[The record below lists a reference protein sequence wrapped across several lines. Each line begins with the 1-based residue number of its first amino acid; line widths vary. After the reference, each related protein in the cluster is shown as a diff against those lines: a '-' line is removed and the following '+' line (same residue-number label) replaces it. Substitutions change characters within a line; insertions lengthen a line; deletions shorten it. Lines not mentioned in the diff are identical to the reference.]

1 MIALVGAARA
11 NHTNL
16 DSLRKR
22 LELLA
27 GFHTGAEKFALRIDP
42 RSGESSWDFKRLVIQ
57 IGLKRIEGRD
67 VDSLA
72 ELLMEHEV
80 GHVMHT
86 SRNIDLKG
94 LPYPFDLLNILED
107 ARIEPKRERDF
118 HPLHA
123 HFYRKIYLEREGEEN
138 PFANP
143 FNIGILLRWQRWGVA
158 TKTEKPPELD
168 DDQYAEFIEDWN
180 RFLDLSIDARSTE
193 HAGGHA
199 QDLYEKW
206 NFLFDKYKSDTPALG
221 LIEGSGDAM
230 AGKGPESPQE
240 GVVDREEHSDDTI
253 LSANFF
259 GDPWFEWDMPFIQE
273 QARILRQLL
282 TVPSRTEKVYTL
294 TGRRFDAR
302 RMENPPLAPFKG
314 VTENLS
320 VIALKRLLC
329 ALDGSGS
336 MQYGPF
342 MAGCFLAYILSLV
355 FPVDICITTN
365 ESKLP
370 IYAPLKR
377 IDALRGFA
385 AWGGSENYRSLGS
398 DPSRYSFTLFLTD
411 ACVEEED
418 KRYARGLN
426 KIAKVGAGY
435 VGNPSHR
442 LEDVFLRNF
451 YAENLSQNVGRM
463 VALFIKRHFTR
474 RLAS

>member
-1 MIALVGAARA
+1 MTVLAGAAHA
-11 NHTNL
+11 TL

-27 GFHTGAEKFALRIDP
+27 GFHTGEEKFSLRIDP
-42 RSGESSWDFKRLVIQ
+42 RSGESSWDFRRLVIQ
-57 IGLKRIEGRD
+57 IGLKRVEGRD
-67 VDSLA
+67 MDIVA

-80 GHVMHT
+80 GHVIHT
-86 SRNIDLKG
+86 SRNIDLKD

-107 ARIEPKRERDF
+107 ARIEPRRERDF

-123 HFYRKIYLEREGEEN
+123 HSYRKIYLEREGEEN
-138 PFANP
+138 PFSNP

-158 TKTEKPPELD
+158 TKTEKPPELG

-180 RFLDLSIDARSTE
+180 RFIDLSIEARSTA
-193 HAGGHA
+193 HTGGHA

-206 NFLFDKYKSDTPALG
+206 KFLFERYKSDTPALG
-221 LIEGSGDAM
+221 LIEGSADAM
-230 AGKGPESPQE
+230 AGKGQESA
-240 GVVDREEHSDDTI
+240 EESAGGRDYHGDDGEP
-253 LSANFF
+253 SPDFF

-282 TVPSRTEKVYTL
+282 AVRSRTENVYTL

-302 RMENPPLAPFKG
+302 RIENPPLAPFKG
-314 VTENLS
+314 VTETLS
-320 VIALKRLLC
+320 VIVMKRLLC

-355 FPVDICITTN
+355 FPVDICVTTN
-365 ESKLP
+365 KSKEP
-370 IYAPLKR
+370 ILVPLKR
-377 IDALRGFA
+377 IDALRGFM
-385 AWGGSENYRSLGS
+385 AWGGAENYRSLGS
-398 DPSRYSFTLFLTD
+398 DPGRYSFTLFLTD

-418 KRYARGLN
+418 KRYARALN
-426 KIAKVGAGY
+426 KIARVGAGY
-435 VGNPSHR
+435 VGNPNHR

-451 YAENLSQNVGRM
+451 YAEDLNQNVGRM
-463 VALFIKRHFTR
+463 VALFLRRHFTR
-474 RLAS
+474 HLTS

>member
-1 MIALVGAARA
+1 MTAPALAS
-11 NHTNL
+11 HITL

-27 GFHTGAEKFALRIDP
+27 GFQTGEEKFALRIDP

-67 VDSLA
+67 VDVLA

-86 SRNIDLKG
+86 SRNIDIEA

-107 ARIEPKRERDF
+107 ARIETRRERDF

-123 HFYRKIYLEREGEEN
+123 HSYRKIYLEKEGEEN

-143 FNIGILLRWQRWGVA
+143 FNIGILLRWQRWRVA
-158 TKTEKPPELD
+158 TKTEKPPELY

-180 RFLDLSIDARSTE
+180 RFLDLSIGARSTE
-193 HAGGHA
+193 HTGGHA

-206 NFLFDKYKSDTPALG
+206 KFLFDRYDSKTPALG
-221 LIEGSGDAM
+221 SIEGSADAM
-230 AGKGPESPQE
+230 AGKGPKSPEE
-240 GVVDREEHSDDTI
+240 GAGGRDDHGDDGE
-253 LSANFF
+253 LSPDFF
-259 GDPWFEWDMPFIQE
+259 GDSWFEWDMPFIQE
-273 QARILRQLL
+273 QAGILRQLL
-282 TVPSRTEKVYTL
+282 AVRSRTENVYTL

-302 RMENPPLAPFKG
+302 RIENPPLAPFKG
-314 VTENLS
+314 VTETLS
-320 VIALKRLLC
+320 IIALKRLLC

-342 MAGCFLAYILSLV
+342 MAGCFLAHILSLV
-355 FPVDICITTN
+355 FPVDIFITTN
-365 ESKLP
+365 KSKTP
-370 IYAPLKR
+370 IFVPLKR
-377 IDALRGFA
+377 IDVLRGFM

-398 DPSRYSFTLFLTD
+398 DPARYSFTLFLTD

-442 LEDVFLRNF
+442 LEDVFMRNF
-451 YAENLSQNVGRM
+451 YAEDLSQNVGRM
-463 VALFIKRHFTR
+463 VALFLRRHFTR
-474 RLAS
+474 HLAS

>member
-1 MIALVGAARA
+1 MTVLAGAAHA
-11 NHTNL
+11 TL

-27 GFHTGAEKFALRIDP
+27 GFHTGEEKFSLRINQ
-42 RSGESSWDFKRLVIQ
+42 RSGESSWDLSRLVIQ

-67 VDSLA
+67 VDILA

-80 GHVMHT
+80 GHVIHT
-86 SRNIDLKG
+86 SRNIDLKD

-107 ARIEPKRERDF
+107 ARIEPRRERDF

-123 HFYRKIYLEREGEEN
+123 HSYRKIYLEREGEEN
-138 PFANP
+138 PFSNP

-158 TKTEKPPELD
+158 TKTEKPPELG

-180 RFLDLSIDARSTE
+180 RFIDLSLEARSTE
-193 HAGGHA
+193 HTGGHA

-206 NFLFDKYKSDTPALG
+206 KFLFDRYKSDTPALG
-221 LIEGSGDAM
+221 LIEGSADAM
-230 AGKGPESPQE
+230 AGKGQESA
-240 GVVDREEHSDDTI
+240 EENAGGRDYHSDDGE
-253 LSANFF
+253 LSPGFF

-282 TVPSRTEKVYTL
+282 AVRSRTENVYAL

-302 RMENPPLAPFKG
+302 RIENPPLAPFRG
-314 VTENLS
+314 VAETLFI
-320 VIALKRLLC
+320 IAIKRLLC

-342 MAGCFLAYILSLV
+342 MAGCYLAYILSLV
-355 FPVDICITTN
+355 FPVDICVTTN
-365 ESKLP
+365 KSKEP
-370 IYAPLKR
+370 ILVPLKR
-377 IDALRGFA
+377 IDALRGFT
-385 AWGGSENYRSLGS
+385 AWGGSENYKSLGS
-398 DPSRYSFTLFLTD
+398 DPGRYSFTLFLTD

-418 KRYARGLN
+418 KRYARALN
-426 KIAKVGAGY
+426 KIARVGAGY

-451 YAENLSQNVGRM
+451 YAEDLNQNVGRM
-463 VALFIKRHFTR
+463 VALFLRRHFTR
-474 RLAS
+474 HLTS

>member
-1 MIALVGAARA
+1 MTALTAAA
-11 NHTNL
+11 HTTF

-27 GFHTGAEKFALRIDP
+27 GFHTGEEKFALRINP
-42 RSGESSWDFKRLVIQ
+42 RSGTSSWDFKRLVIEL
-57 IGLKRIEGRD
+57 GLKRIGGRD
-67 VDSLA
+67 VDILA

-80 GHVMHT
+80 GHVIHT
-86 SRNIDLKG
+86 SRNIDLKN

-118 HPLHA
+118 QPLHA
-123 HFYRKIYLEREGEEN
+123 HSYRKLYLEKEGEEN

-143 FNIGILLRWQRWGVA
+143 FNIGVLLRWQRWGVV

-168 DDQYAEFIEDWN
+168 EDQYAEFIEDWN
-180 RFLDLSIDARSTE
+180 RFIDLSIEARSTE
-193 HAGGHA
+193 HTGGHA

-206 NFLFDKYKSDTPALG
+206 KFLFDRYNSETPALG
-221 LIEGSGDAM
+221 GIEGSADAM
-230 AGKGPESPQE
+230 GGKGPESPE
-240 GVVDREEHSDDTI
+240 KSAGGSDDHTDDGEV
-253 LSANFF
+253 SSDFF
-259 GDPWFEWDMPFIQE
+259 GEAWFEWDMPFIQE

-282 TVPSRTEKVYTL
+282 AVTSRTETAYTF

-302 RMENPPLAPFKG
+302 RIDNPPLAPFRG
-314 VTENLS
+314 VIETLS
-320 VIALKRLLC
+320 VVTLKKLLC
-329 ALDGSGS
+329 VLDGSGS
-336 MQYGPF
+336 MQYDPF
-342 MAGCFLAYILSLV
+342 MAGSFLAYILSLV

-365 ESKLP
+365 MSKDP
-370 IYAPLKR
+370 SYVPLKR
-377 IDALRGFA
+377 IDALRGFM

-418 KRYARGLN
+418 KRYARALN

-451 YAENLSQNVGRM
+451 YAEDLNQNVGRM
-463 VALFIKRHFTR
+463 VALFLRRHFTKH
-474 RLAS
+474 LAS